1 MSGVSLMFHDYID
14 ETTLLMTLKDKQY
27 LCLYI
32 ENDIQEEYG
41 CIYLDK
47 LTAIKLCKEL
57 KKQIAIL
64 DYL

>member
-32 ENDIQEEYG
+32 ENDIQEESK
-41 CIYLDK
+41 IEK
-47 LTAIKLCKEL
+47 NF
-57 KKQIAIL
+57 KQL
-64 DYL
+64 GSRGW